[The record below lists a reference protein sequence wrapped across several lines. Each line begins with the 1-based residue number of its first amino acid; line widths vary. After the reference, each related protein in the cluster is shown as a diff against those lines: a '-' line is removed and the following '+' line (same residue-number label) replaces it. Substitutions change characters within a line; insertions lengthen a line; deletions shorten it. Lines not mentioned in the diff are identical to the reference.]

1 VRFDNGATLVLEV
14 SWLLHHK
21 TTGEDMQMWLY
32 GDKGGAHWPS
42 NEIFTGSNAAQQQF
56 NTSLLMKPHG
66 LEAHAEECKVFAQA
80 IAEGRPS
87 PVPAEQSLD
96 VMAIL
101 DGLYRSADSKRE
113 VVL

>member
-1 VRFDNGATLVLEV
+1 MIE
-14 SWLLHHK
+14 
-21 TTGEDMQMWLY
+21 
-32 GDKGGAHWPS
+32 PS
-42 NEIFTGSNAAQQQF
+42 
-56 NTSLLMKPHG
+56 G

-101 DGLYRSADSKRE
+101 DGLYRSAEARRE